1 MVVIAEHPVSQCSDI
16 LGLWF
21 SLFDANRPPLTRRDT
36 CVHGGNA
43 YVAPPRVWT
52 IALYICRPDLA
63 KLGRAHALNRKID
76 VPDMTGA
83 IREVGIGESERR
95 AAEEQQQ
102 HESGRFNT
110 ARRRQLGRI
119 RHAETYHEPA
129 VGPNLI
135 TWTMQHAPTLSY
147 RESSALG
154 PKPINVKF

>member
-16 LGLWF
+16 LGLWV
-21 SLFDANRPPLTRRDT
+21 SLFDANRATLTRRDT
-36 CVHGGNA
+36 CMHRGNA

-83 IREVGIGESERR
+83 IREVGIGESERW

-102 HESGRFNT
+102 RESFNT
-110 ARRRQLGRI
+110 VRRRQLGRI

-129 VGPNLI
+129 VGPNLNAR
-135 TWTMQHAPTLSY
+135 TMQHASSASC